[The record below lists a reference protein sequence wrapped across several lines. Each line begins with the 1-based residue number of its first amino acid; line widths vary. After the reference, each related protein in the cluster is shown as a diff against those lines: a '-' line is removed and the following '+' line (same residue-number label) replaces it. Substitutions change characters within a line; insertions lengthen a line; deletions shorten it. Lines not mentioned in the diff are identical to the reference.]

1 MDGYIQGHV
10 KRKNRDVLFRIPI
23 TTYFCTRYREMS
35 IPMALSS
42 EIFIDDIL
50 KKSLIFKEKRLD

>member
-23 TTYFCTRYREMS
+23 TIYFRTRYRKMLMIE
-35 IPMALSS
+35 AYSS
-42 EIFIDDIL
+42 EIDRKMLMIEAHSSEI
-50 KKSLIFKEKRLD
+50 ET

>member
-1 MDGYIQGHV
+1 M
-10 KRKNRDVLFRIPI
+10 KKEDVLLRVPKIHYFR
-23 TTYFCTRYREMS
+23 TRYREMS
-35 IPMALSS
+35 IPMAPSS